1 MLIEM
6 SDSKRLP
13 ELLAEKDSI
22 DPSFTHALEL
32 LTKEINRITE
42 EGESK
47 PNGNNN
53 GKQKLKE
60 PDFINAFTDKRPK
73 VECHLKIPV
82 DEFPGVNFVGKIL
95 GPGGSTL
102 KQVQEQTNTGIAI
115 LGKGSQR
122 DEKKAQELLESG
134 DTKWAHLRHPL
145 HVQLRAMGPV
155 DQCYMRISHAC
166 TELLKLMQV
175 TDDMITDRA
184 KFGGGMGMRGGRG
197 RGQRG
202 GGGRGMGMRGG
213 RGMRGGGGRGGP
225 PGRGGRGGM
234 GRGGR
239 GGGPNKRG
247 RGGGFNK
254 SFGAGDGDEYYT
266 DYPQKP
272 ESGYEGY
279 QDQGY
284 GDAGYGDESYGEG
297 YDESYGGDGGYGDGS
312 YGYEGYGGGYGNG
325 GAGDGYG
332 SGASGAAAGKPF
344 RGKASGR
351 GRGRGGNRATPY

>member
-6 SDSKRLP
+6 NDSKRLP

-32 LTKEINRITE
+32 LTKEISRITE
-42 EGESK
+42 GGDSR
-47 PNGNNN
+47 PNGNNA
-53 GKQKLKE
+53 GGGQKLKE
-60 PDFINAFTDKRPK
+60 PDFVNAFTDKRPK
-73 VECHLKIPV
+73 VECHLRIPV
-82 DEFPGVNFVGKIL
+82 EEFPGVNFVGKIL
-95 GPGGSTL
+95 GPGGATL

-145 HVQLRAMGPV
+145 HIQLRAMGPV

-184 KFGGGMGMRGGRG
+184 KFQGMGMRGRG
-197 RGQRG
+197 RGQR
-202 GGGRGMGMRGG
+202 GGRGMGMRGG
-213 RGMRGGGGRGGP
+213 RGMRGRGGP
-225 PGRGGRGGM
+225 PGRGGRGM

-239 GGGPNKRG
+239 GGGPKRG
-247 RGGGFNK
+247 RGGGFGGNK
-254 SFGAGDGDEYYT
+254 SFGGGDGDEYYT
-266 DYPQKP
+266 DYPQNP

-279 QDQGY
+279 GNQGD
-284 GDAGYGDESYGEG
+284 GGYDDSYGEG
-297 YDESYGGDGGYGDGS
+297 YDDSYGGGDGYGDGS
-312 YGYEGYGGGYGNG
+312 YGGYDSYGGGYGNG
-325 GAGDGYG
+325 SGDGYG
-332 SGASGAAAGKPF
+332 SGASGAPTGKPF
-344 RGKASGR
+344 RGKASGGR
-351 GRGRGGNRATPY
+351 GRGRGNRATPY